1 MNKQSNSLMNKYKQ
15 KNYCYRTPL
24 KKLKRWSKKL
34 VVYSLT
40 VFIFAILIIF
50 LANAFYKP
58 SSVRLHQWPSS
69 QVISKDELEIITWNL
84 GYGGLGK
91 DSNFVFDGGKD
102 WLPKSKVVVEQN
114 VSGIIDFLKS
124 TTPDLLLFQEI
135 AKPSF
140 MNHRVNVLDSVV
152 AALPKYQH
160 IYISYFQTRLIPA
173 SLSINSGL
181 AVFAT
186 SGLVSSSESRLLP
199 LEPRRMLA
207 FRQHYHLVVNHVSTT
222 IKDKEWIIINLHLAT
237 FDSNAEVRAK
247 QLQQIREIRS
257 FAIEQYQR
265 GNFVVIGGDWNLR
278 LAKTDFPHTTKD
290 KYLFWIHDLP
300 DDAFPPDWKIVADS
314 SVPSVRTLH
323 KEYVLNEN
331 YVTVIDGFITSPNVE
346 NMLVEAKDLGFAN
359 SDHNP
364 VRARFSAIDE

>member
-1 MNKQSNSLMNKYKQ
+1 MVIYA
-15 KNYCYRTPL
+15 
-24 KKLKRWSKKL
+24 
-34 VVYSLT
+34 VT
-40 VFIFAILIIF
+40 VFILAILIIL

-58 SSVRLHQWPSS
+58 SSVRLYQWHSP
-69 QVISKDELEIITWNL
+69 QVISKDELEIIIWNL

-102 WLPKSKVVVEQN
+102 WRPKSKVVVEQN
-114 VSGIIDFLKS
+114 VSGIINFLKS
-124 TTPDLLLFQEI
+124 TTPDLFLFQEI

-152 AALPKYQH
+152 AALHKYQH
-160 IYISYFQTRLIPA
+160 IYISDFQTRLIPA
-173 SLSINSGL
+173 PLSINSGL
-181 AVFAT
+181 AVFAK

-199 LEPRRMLA
+199 LEPRRLGA
-207 FRQHYHLVVNHVSTT
+207 FRKYYQMVVNHISTT
-222 IKDKEWIIINLHLAT
+222 TKDKEWIVINLHLAA
-237 FDSNAEVRAK
+237 FDSNADVRAK
-247 QLQQIREIRS
+247 QMQEVRS
-257 FAIEQYQR
+257 FAIEQYQL

-278 LAKTDFPHTTKD
+278 LTKTDFPHTTEE

-314 SVPSVRTLH
+314 NVPSVRTLH
-323 KEYVLNEN
+323 KEYVPNEN

-364 VRARFSAIDE
+364 VKASFSVINKKF